1 MTEQSNKKRVA
12 GYLTENP
19 QATNSEVSDALG
31 INENSVKAY
40 LSQLKSGGFFKVKQ
54 TDGERHIVSI
64 KEFTGI
70 KTTAATAGK
79 IKLKQEVYNKLLEC
93 YMADLDL
100 SDDVESIISRANNAV
115 ELIQYVGEQLA

>member
-1 MTEQSNKKRVA
+1 MSDKSNKKRVA
-12 GYLTENP
+12 DYLTENP

-40 LSQLKSGGFFKVKQ
+40 LSQLKNGGFFKVKQ
-54 TDGERHIVSI
+54 TDGERHVVSI

-100 SDDVESIISRANNAV
+100 SDDVEMHLKLGKSILRILDN
-115 ELIQYVGEQLA
+115 L